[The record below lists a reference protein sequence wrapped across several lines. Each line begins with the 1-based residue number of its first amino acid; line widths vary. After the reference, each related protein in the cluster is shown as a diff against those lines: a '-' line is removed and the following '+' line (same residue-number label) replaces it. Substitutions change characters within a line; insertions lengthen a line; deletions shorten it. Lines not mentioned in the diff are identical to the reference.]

1 MKVKYLSILFATIL
15 GGVLMTGA
23 VSATDALTWQDEV
36 DVQFT
41 FNPALSI
48 SLSSADIVIEDLS
61 PNTSADSNQISVT
74 VRTNNVTGYQLNATV
89 GNASHAYRTLLHT
102 NGTNSFASIDVGSSM
117 TTLPEGNYWGYS
129 ANDGVSFSGLPLY
142 SDTENVAVLNSS
154 DGAITEITPFRIK
167 ARAAATQ
174 TAGDYSNVINFVAVT
189 NAVPEPAMQN
199 MDASLCTTDAP
210 TTVRDTR
217 DNEEYLVQRLADG
230 NCWMLK
236 NLNLAGGTALS
247 ATDTD
252 VDSSYIS
259 SFTTSGNLTK
269 TGDTI
274 VLPTSSTSGFDT
286 NNNSYVY
293 NSGNKTNCGA
303 SDQNTPCYSYYS
315 WDAATLGSGRTIE
328 TDNTD
333 APYSICPKGW
343 RLPTAYSI
351 SAANWQTTS
360 DFYILAHQYG
370 LDSTTITLESDDG
383 FYTQAGPGTVPNFL
397 LAGYYYD
404 GSFYGGGSGGYFW
417 SATSY
422 SSTDNARYLGFSS
435 SNVNSAYSYNRSYGR
450 SVRCLLAE

>member
-1 MKVKYLSILFATIL
+1 MGSAFAETTNL
-15 GGVLMTGA
+15 
-23 VSATDALTWQDEV
+23 ATDALTWQDEV

-48 SLSSADIVIEDLS
+48 SLSAADIVIEDLS

-74 VRTNNVTGYQLNATV
+74 VKTNNVSGYQLNATV
-89 GNASHAYRTLLHT
+89 GDASHAYRTLLHT

-129 ANDGVSFSGLPLY
+129 ANDGVTFSGLPLY
-142 SDTENVAVLNSS
+142 NDTENVAVLNSS

-189 NAVPEPAMQN
+189 NAVPEPAVDMQN
-199 MDASLCTTDAP
+199 LDASLCVTDAP
-210 TTVRDTR
+210 TKVKDTR
-217 DNEEYLVQRLADG
+217 DNEEYLVQRLKDG
-230 NCWMLK
+230 KCWMVE

-252 VDSSYIS
+252 VDSSYIN
-259 SFTTSGNLTK
+259 SFTTSNNLTK

-274 VLPTSSTSGFDT
+274 VLPASSTSGFDT
-286 NNNSYVY
+286 YNYSYVY

-303 SDQNTPCYSYYS
+303 SGQYNTPCYSYYT
-315 WDAATLGSGRTIE
+315 WDAATLGSGRTIS

-343 RLPTAYSI
+343 RLPTSRST
-351 SAANWQTTS
+351 SATNWQTTS
-360 DFYILAHQYG
+360 DFYVLAHQYG
-370 LDSTTITLESDDG
+370 LDSTTSTDESDNG

-397 LAGYYYD
+397 LAGYYNN
-404 GSFYGGGSGGYFW
+404 GSFRDGGSVSNYW

-422 SSTDNARYLGFSS
+422 SNMGNNRGLYFYSS
-435 SNVNSAYSYNRSYGR
+435 YVDSAGSYGR
-450 SVRCLLAE
+450 LHGGSVRCLLAE